1 MQIYNVDPL
10 AEKGRIGNWASMS
23 RGSHL
28 YVPCRI
34 KLNQLIKA
42 FIESRSRDQGSLQ
55 TTKTKGSRCAAII

>member
-10 AEKGRIGNWASMS
+10 AEKGRIGNWTSMS

-34 KLNQLIKA
+34 KLIQPIKA
-42 FIESRSRDQGSLQ
+42 LIESRSRDQGSLQ
-55 TTKTKGSRCAAII
+55 TTKIKGSRRAAII